1 EISISQPFQV
11 FAQLTHGFLLSTQS
25 SIERSGWSHPLA
37 IAAARK
43 AAERSSSAAL
53 GAREGVDS
61 GQASSPPTSAAAAC
75 SLLSCCRRPR
85 RQRQGQRPGCPPHPA
100 QARAT

>member
-1 EISISQPFQV
+1 MATHTALAQLHPAGALAEALLARPGGAWCREISISQPFQV

-25 SIERSGWSHPLA
+25 SIERSGWSPPLA

-61 GQASSPPTSAAAAC
+61 GQASSPPTSAAAA
-75 SLLSCCRRPR
+75 
-85 RQRQGQRPGCPPHPA
+85 
-100 QARAT
+100 